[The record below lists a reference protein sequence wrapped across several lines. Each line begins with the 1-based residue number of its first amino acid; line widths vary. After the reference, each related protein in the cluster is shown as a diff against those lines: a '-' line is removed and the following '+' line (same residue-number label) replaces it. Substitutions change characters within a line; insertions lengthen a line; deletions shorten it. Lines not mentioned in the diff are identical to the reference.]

1 MLEDLLPWIMARLAA
16 EPTFA
21 DRVHFNGSVPANSPT
36 PYITIQATPTTPIHA
51 NEALTALSKVKI
63 KALARGPEAKTED
76 VLAWKKKIHQLLN
89 RVGSQEAAG
98 LAIRGSRNVGEI
110 IEAVPERVAVIGATT
125 DIPWL
130 VAGGDYE
137 FTFHPCPNEG

>member
-1 MLEDLLPWIMARLAA
+1 MLEDLLPWVMARLAD

-21 DRVHFNGSVPANSPT
+21 NRVYFNGSVPANCPT
-36 PYITIQATPTTPIHA
+36 PFLTIQATPTTPTHA
-51 NEALTALSKVKI
+51 NEATTALSKVKI
-63 KALARGPEAKTED
+63 KALARGPEAKTDE
-76 VLAWKKKIHQLLN
+76 VLAWKKKIHQRLN

-137 FTFHPCPNEG
+137 FTFHECPTQ

>member
-21 DRVHFNGSVPANSPT
+21 GRVYFNGSVPKDCPT
-36 PYITIQATPTTPIHA
+36 PFITVQATPTTPIHV
-51 NEALTALSKVKI
+51 NEGTTALSKVKI
-63 KALARGPEAKTED
+63 KALARAPEAKTED

-89 RVGSQEAAG
+89 KVGSQQADG
-98 LAIRGSRNVGEI
+98 VAIRGSKNVGEI
-110 IEAVPERVAVIGATT
+110 IEAVPEKVAIIGATT
-125 DIPWL
+125 EVPWI

-137 FTFHPCPNEG
+137 FTFHPN

>member
-16 EPTFA
+16 ETTFA
-21 DRVHFNGSVPANSPT
+21 GRVYFNGSVPANCPT
-36 PYITIQATPTTPIHA
+36 PFITVQATPTTQIHA
-51 NEALTALSKVKI
+51 NEGTTALSKVKI

-76 VLAWKKKIHQLLN
+76 VLAWKKKIHQALN
-89 RVGSQEAAG
+89 KVGSQQATG
-98 LAIRGSRNVGEI
+98 VAIRGSKNVGEI
-110 IEAVPERVAVIGATT
+110 IELAPERVAIIGATT

-137 FTFHPCPNEG
+137 FTFHPI

>member
-21 DRVHFNGSVPANSPT
+21 GRVYFNGSVPANCPT
-36 PYITIQATPTTPIHA
+36 PFLTVQATPTTPRHA
-51 NEALTALSKVKI
+51 NEGKTALSTVKI
-63 KALARGPEAKTED
+63 KALARGQEAQTAD
-76 VLAWKKKIHQLLN
+76 VLAWKALIHQRLN
-89 RVGSQEAAG
+89 RVGSHTTDN
-98 LAIRGSRNVGEI
+98 LHVCGSRNVGEI
-110 IEAVPERVAVIGATT
+110 IEAVPERVAIIGATT

-137 FTFHPCPNEG
+137 FTFHPCPNQ